1 MSQQKKSAFV
11 IHAFK
16 TQPPKDAN
24 MPKRSW
30 EKLEAAIIQIF
41 NENAGELSFEE
52 LYRTG
57 YNMVLHKHGDMLY
70 NNVDATLKK
79 RSIELCERVE
89 KNPDE
94 TFLSSLKKIWTEY
107 KRSLQMVQ
115 DILMYMDRTYVKQNQ
130 KKPVYDMG
138 LGIFC
143 QHCVR
148 ATGVRDR
155 LRRLTLELIRRE
167 RDGEKIE
174 RDILRSISQM
184 LQELGKSV
192 FHQDLEKPFIES
204 SQQYYMVQS
213 ESLITGS
220 STPEYLRYVEAK
232 LSEESERV
240 ASCLSI
246 DYNAGD
252 SGIKQTVENELIG
265 RHMMTLVEKEG
276 SGLIRLLED
285 FRIQE
290 LKSMFDL
297 FSRVQ
302 GGTDIIEG
310 KVAEHVGQKGRE
322 IVMSPENQADPLQY
336 VQQLLELKDNYDSM
350 VKEAF
355 RKEKSL
361 IHKLHKAFEIFVNLN
376 SRSPEY
382 ISLAMDT
389 HLRGTKTKS
398 TGPSNISEEQTESVL
413 ERTLQLFRFLHE
425 KDMFEKYFKQHLAK
439 RLLGDRSQSEDL
451 EKKVIQML
459 KTECGYQFT
468 AKLEGMFKD
477 MHTSADLHQSF
488 SRHLAQ
494 GDGNSLSLDLQVKV
508 LTTGFWPT
516 QPMQQCRLPPE
527 IDHACMVFQR
537 FYLAQHNGRQL
548 TWQTNMGNADLK
560 AKYDKTYQINVPTFQ
575 MVVLLLFSPEGSN
588 QLSFKEIETGTNIP
602 KADLERTLQSLACAH
617 HKLLVKEPKSK
628 NVSEGDMFFY
638 NSKFTNRLIKFK
650 VSTIAAS
657 KETSEEVQA
666 SRNKMN
672 EDRNPQIDA
681 AIVRVMKAR
690 RVMEHNL
697 LVAEVTKQLQSR
709 FNPNPVII
717 KKRIE
722 GLIERDFLQRQT
734 GDIKKYEYLA

>member
-1 MSQQKKSAFV
+1 MQQGADLKKQHVAAKKERLCDSCLQNSTSQRCEHAEAV
-11 IHAFK
+11 IVNFHLVA
-16 TQPPKDAN
+16 THSCN
-24 MPKRSW
+24 SSW

-130 KKPVYDMG
+130 KKPVIDNC
-138 LGIFC
+138 FW
-143 QHCVR
+143 
-148 ATGVRDR
+148 
-155 LRRLTLELIRRE
+155 
-167 RDGEKIE
+167 
-174 RDILRSISQM
+174 
-184 LQELGKSV
+184 
-192 FHQDLEKPFIES
+192 FIES

-336 VQQLLELKDNYDSM
+336 VQQLLELKDNYDRQ
-350 VKEAF
+350 V
-355 RKEKSL
+355 
-361 IHKLHKAFEIFVNLN
+361 HAFEIFVNLN

-398 TGPSNISEEQTESVL
+398 TGPSNISEE
-413 ERTLQLFRFLHE
+413 QLFRFLHE

-548 TWQTNMGNADLK
+548 TWQVDLASCNMLLLECLSVLDSRLQTNMGNADLK

-588 QLSFKEIETGTNIP
+588 QLSFKVMSP
-602 KADLERTLQSLACAH
+602 DMSLSPHPLSLACAH

-650 VSTIAAS
+650 VTSVSSDRTAAESRLLQVSTIAAS

-666 SRNKMN
+666 
-672 EDRNPQIDA
+672 
-681 AIVRVMKAR
+681 
-690 RVMEHNL
+690 
-697 LVAEVTKQLQSR
+697 
-709 FNPNPVII
+709 
-717 KKRIE
+717 
-722 GLIERDFLQRQT
+722 
-734 GDIKKYEYLA
+734 